1 MHNGSAVVA
10 SLPTAPAANGTSS
23 SSKHKRRSALS
34 PLDICTSVSGPSDGT
49 GFTDAFLPA
58 VTGEAAPARLCLARS
73 TIKPAFDTVR
83 IRTQDGQAIPNINL
97 EKRGV
102 GNSTASTV
110 LLADGLEGVPQQRA
124 KYTEPARSAVVSGL
138 PAASTSGADSLS
150 NGATTVVETEQTL
163 AQQLRSL
170 QVEQQTAKSGQ
181 QPSAPNALVNGA
193 AEKPA
198 RRIADATSLSQSL
211 VQALHSSDTRLLE
224 TCLQNSDPKVIRST
238 VRRLPNQLV
247 LPLVESLVERLSR
260 KRQGFG
266 MGTGGVDASRG
277 FTLVDWLR
285 HVLTIH
291 LAYLVTVPALVSRL
305 ASLHS
310 TLDSRTTYH
319 SQLLALNGRLD
330 LVVSQ
335 IDVRSNSLATSSRS
349 AAASRRAGPSHS
361 GRVAGVALQKQG
373 PARYVE
379 GINEDE
385 EEEEEIS
392 SEGEEVAVAGPS
404 TVKAVS
410 TAVPELNG
418 DDDAVADEEDIEDL
432 VMGTDAT
439 LVNGDASSDEE
450 EASEEDDEE
459 DEMPAKGKKGR
470 AKAKANGKRTGK
482 APSAALNGFLELE
495 AEESDNEGEDDAQDA
510 HSRRGAP
517 FSAASTAKLSLLNGS
532 LSKSDDEDVL
542 DDEDDDDDAYES
554 DFINDESEEDGED
567 SDDEE

>member
-1 MHNGSAVVA
+1 MLICL
-10 SLPTAPAANGTSS
+10 SLFAP
-23 SSKHKRRSALS
+23 H
-34 PLDICTSVSGPSDGT
+34 PYQI
-49 GFTDAFLPA
+49 
-58 VTGEAAPARLCLARS
+58 
-73 TIKPAFDTVR
+73 
-83 IRTQDGQAIPNINL
+83 
-97 EKRGV
+97 
-102 GNSTASTV
+102 
-110 LLADGLEGVPQQRA
+110 
-124 KYTEPARSAVVSGL
+124 
-138 PAASTSGADSLS
+138 
-150 NGATTVVETEQTL
+150 
-163 AQQLRSL
+163 
-170 QVEQQTAKSGQ
+170 
-181 QPSAPNALVNGA
+181 
-193 AEKPA
+193 
-198 RRIADATSLSQSL
+198 
-211 VQALHSSDTRLLE
+211 
-224 TCLQNSDPKVIRST
+224 
-238 VRRLPNQLV
+238 
-247 LPLVESLVERLSR
+247 
-260 KRQGFG
+260 
-266 MGTGGVDASRG
+266 
-277 FTLVDWLR
+277 
-285 HVLTIH
+285 
-291 LAYLVTVPALVSRL
+291 PALVSRL

-335 IDVRSNSLATSSRS
+335 IDVRSNPLATSSTS
-349 AAASRRAGPSHS
+349 AAAAASRRAGSTHT
-361 GRVAGVALQKQG
+361 GRVPGVVLQKQG